1 MNWQDNLKR
10 WNQEKNLDEDLK
22 QQLEVLDEAEL
33 EDAFYKELEFG
44 TGGMRGKLGPGTN
57 RMNVYTVRKAAQGL
71 ASYVNNQ
78 KTGQG
83 SIVIAYDSRYLSEEF
98 AKETAR
104 VAGANG
110 VKAYVF
116 SSLRPTPELSFAV
129 RHLQATA
136 GVVITASHNPPEY
149 NGFKV
154 YNEDGGQLPLK
165 QAEEMITLVK
175 QVDSELHVDTKEVA
189 DLEREGLFQWIDE
202 EIDRAYLKAV
212 QNIRLSDDIDK
223 EMSIVFTPLHGTA
236 HPLVTDS
243 LHEAG
248 FTNVR
253 IVEEQ
258 AKPDPEFSTVASP
271 NPEEPQAFTLAIEE
285 GKKTGA
291 DLLIATDPDADRV
304 GLAVP
309 DATGEYQVLTGNQTG
324 ALLLDYILSNDTSL
338 PENKTLIKTIVT
350 SEMGTA
356 IASKYGAATLD
367 TLTGF
372 KFIGEKIRE
381 FERTGEKTFAFG
393 YEESYG
399 YLVQSFV
406 RDKDAVQAALL
417 AAELAAYW
425 KKKGYSLLEA
435 LEALFEEHGYFREGM
450 DSIKLEGRAGT
461 EKIGRIMERFR
472 NMHPETFGGLS
483 VKAIEDYQTSVR
495 RYMDGN
501 KETIELPESNVVKFL
516 LESDSWFCLRPS
528 GTEPKLKCYYGV
540 KSSTDEKSIQ
550 LLEALSKEVMNE
562 LTLVK

>member
-1 MNWQDNLKR
+1 MDWQEHWKR
-10 WNQEKNLDEDLK
+10 WDEEKDLDEDLRS
-22 QQLEVLDEAEL
+22 QLAVLDEAEL

-71 ASYVNNQ
+71 AAYVKNQ
-78 KTGQG
+78 KAENG
-83 SIVIAYDSRYLSEEF
+83 SIVIAYDSRYLSKTF
-98 AKETAR
+98 AEETAR

-129 RHLQATA
+129 RHLKATA

-149 NGFKV
+149 NGFKA
-154 YNEDGGQLPLK
+154 YNEDGGQLPLA

-175 QVDSELHVDTKEVA
+175 EVENELYVHTEEVSA
-189 DLEREGLFQWIDE
+189 LEEKGLFEWIDE
-202 EIDRAYLKAV
+202 EVDRAYMEAV
-212 QNIRLSDDIDK
+212 QGIRLSDDIDK
-223 EMSIVFTPLHGTA
+223 GMSIIFTPLHGTA

-243 LHEAG
+243 LTRAG
-248 FTNVR
+248 FSNVR

-258 AKPDPEFSTVASP
+258 AQPDPEFSTVASP

-291 DLLIATDPDADRV
+291 ELLIATDPDADRV

-309 DATGEYQVLTGNQTG
+309 DKSGEYQVLTGNQTG
-324 ALLLDYILSNDTSL
+324 ALMLDYILANDSTL

-350 SEMGTA
+350 SEMGRA
-356 IASKYGAATLD
+356 VASKYGAKTLD

-381 FERTGEKTFAFG
+381 FERSGEGTFAFG

-406 RDKDAVQAALL
+406 RDKDAVQASLL
-417 AAELAAYW
+417 AAELAAHW
-425 KKKGYSLLEA
+425 KKKGYTLLEA
-435 LEALFEEHGYFREGM
+435 LEELYKEHGYYMEGM
-450 DSIKLEGRAGT
+450 DSLKLEGRAGT
-461 EKIGRIMERFR
+461 EKIGRMVDRFR
-472 NMHPETFGGLS
+472 NMSPETFGGVS
-483 VKAIEDYQTSVR
+483 VRAVEDYQSSIR
-495 RYMDGN
+495 RYMDGQ
-501 KETIELPESNVVKFL
+501 EEAIELPQSNVVKFL
-516 LESDSWFCLRPS
+516 LSEDSWFCLRPS

-540 KSSTDEKSIQ
+540 KSSSREESRK
-550 LLEALSKEVMNE
+550 LLETLSEEVMNE
-562 LTLVK
+562 LNLVK